1 MPTAFYSPPK
11 KESVNVYT
19 YLGSGINFRA
29 HQDNV
34 IDKRRENVAKPLK
47 KKTKK
52 IIAKAI
58 RIRIEF

>member
-47 KKTKK
+47 KKRKK
-52 IIAKAI
+52 
-58 RIRIEF
+58 